1 MKRILPAIIAA
12 TILGH
17 AATEDDQVAAR
28 AEALDLAGAWSN
40 DGFKIRDG
48 FWAGVA
54 SSTAPKVVQVNLFS
68 GNHYWFSVAAHARA
82 KGVSVAVFDESGKP
96 VAVEPYSDGG
106 RAAVRFSPL
115 VSGPYFVQVS
125 TKEGPPSA
133 FCLVYSYK

>member
-1 MKRILPAIIAA
+1 MKRFLIAIIAA
-12 TILGH
+12 TFASH

-40 DGFKIRDG
+40 DGFKLRDG
-48 FWAGVA
+48 FWAGIA
-54 SSTAPKVVQVNLFS
+54 APAAPKVVQVNLFA

-82 KGVSVAVFDESGKP
+82 KGVAIAVFDESGKP
-96 VAVEPYSDGG
+96 VAVEPFAEGL
-106 RAAVRFSPL
+106 RAAARFSPR
-115 VSGPYFVQVS
+115 VSGPYFIRVT

>member
-1 MKRILPAIIAA
+1 MKRIVIAIIAA
-12 TILGH
+12 SFLAH

-28 AEALDLAGAWSN
+28 ADALDLAGAWSN

-48 FWAGVA
+48 YWTGVTTP
-54 SSTAPKVVQVNLFS
+54 TAPKLVQVNLFA

-96 VAVEPYSDGG
+96 VAVEPYADGV
-106 RAAVRFSPL
+106 RAAARFSPL
-115 VSGPYFVQVS
+115 VSGPYFIQVT

>member
-1 MKRILPAIIAA
+1 MKRILFAIIAA
-12 TILGH
+12 VISAH
-17 AATEDDQVAAR
+17 AATEDEQVAAR

-40 DGFKIRDG
+40 DGFKLRDG

-54 SSTAPKVVQVNLFS
+54 NPAVPKLVQVNLFA

-82 KGVSVAVFDESGKP
+82 KGVAIAVFDESGKP
-96 VAVEPYSDGG
+96 VAVEPYADGL
-106 RAAVRFSPL
+106 RAAARFSPH
-115 VSGPYFVQVS
+115 VSGPYFVQVT